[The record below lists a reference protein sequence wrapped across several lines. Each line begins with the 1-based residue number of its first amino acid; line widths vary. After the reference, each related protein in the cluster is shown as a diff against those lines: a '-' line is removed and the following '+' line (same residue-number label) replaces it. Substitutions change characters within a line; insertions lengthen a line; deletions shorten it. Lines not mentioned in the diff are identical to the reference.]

1 MEARRTRPFNGGD
14 RAARAGRRT
23 VLRACISAAA
33 CGLLAHGPVRAD
45 GSHAS
50 RLERPRDLR
59 ELLQRS
65 RGSARPIVALF
76 STPGCGW
83 CEAIRREQLASLARE
98 QAARGVL
105 VAEFDLLDDRAFDGL
120 DAQANA
126 GPGPTL
132 VDARSP
138 AALARTLGVRVA
150 PTLVFLGPDGEVA
163 ERLVGY
169 STPEFFSAYLEE
181 RIGRARLALASP
193 RRTG

>member
-1 MEARRTRPFNGGD
+1 MEARRTRPCTEGD
-14 RAARAGRRT
+14 RAARACRRAF
-23 VLRACISAAA
+23 LRAGIAAAA
-33 CGLLAHGPVRAD
+33 CGLLAHEPVRAG
-45 GSHAS
+45 GSHAP

-59 ELLQRS
+59 ELLRRS
-65 RGSARPIVALF
+65 RDTARPIVALF
-76 STPGCGW
+76 STAGCGW
-83 CEAIRREQLASLARE
+83 CEAIRREQLAALARE

-105 VAEFDLLDDRAFDGL
+105 VVEFDLLDDRAFDGL

-126 GPGPTL
+126 GPGRTL

-138 AALARTLGVRVA
+138 AALARMLDVRVA